1 MTDVYISNNGSV
13 FSFQPVT
20 KAGKDW
26 ITENVQ
32 TESWQWLGDT
42 LAIES
47 RFAAQ
52 LADGM
57 ISAGLDIE

>member
-1 MTDVYISNNGSV
+1 MTDI
-13 FSFQPVT
+13 Q
-20 KAGKDW
+20 AGKDW

-47 RFAAQ
+47 RFAAE

-57 ISAGLDIE
+57 ISAGLEIE